1 MSQYRLQIPDGYRP
15 HLDILETEK
24 AIKLLKDTFEERLA
38 RHLSLTRVSAP
49 LFVLP
54 ASGLNDNLSG
64 IERAVSFDILNDDGH
79 VAEVVHSLAKWKRY
93 ALKRYGM
100 AVGKGLYTDMNAI
113 RRDEVT
119 DNIHSL
125 YVDQWDWEKVISRE
139 DRTVETLKSIVNRIY
154 SVCLDMEAMIEARYP
169 YLSRKLPDH
178 ITFVTTQELEDEY
191 PDLTAS
197 ERETEAARKY
207 GAIFLM
213 QIGGKLR
220 SGKKHDGRAPDYDD
234 WQLNGD
240 IIFYYPLLERAL
252 EMSSMGIRVDEASLK
267 AQLEAAGCTDRA
279 ELPFQKALLSGELP
293 LTVGGGIGQSRLC
306 MFFLEKAHI
315 GEVQASLWPEEMVQR
330 CSEAGI
336 PLL

>member
-24 AIKLLKDTFEERLA
+24 AIKFLKDTFEERLA
-38 RHLSLTRVSAP
+38 RQLSLTRVSAP

-64 IERAVSFDILNDDGH
+64 VERAVSFDILNDDGN

-93 ALKRYGM
+93 ALKRYNIE
-100 AVGKGLYTDMNAI
+100 VGKGLYTDMNAI

-125 YVDQWDWEKVISRE
+125 YVDQWDWEKVICRE

-154 SVCLDMEAMIEARYP
+154 GVCLEMETLIEERYP
-169 YLSRKLPDH
+169 YLNRKLPDR
-178 ITFVTTQELEDEY
+178 ITFVTTQELEDAY

-197 ERETEAARKY
+197 ERETEAARRY

-220 SGKKHDGRAPDYDD
+220 SGKPHDGRAPDYDD

-240 IIFYYPLLERAL
+240 IIFYYPLLGRAL
-252 EMSSMGIRVDEASLK
+252 EMSSMGIRVDEVSDLFTAATASL
-267 AQLEAAGCTDRA
+267 A
-279 ELPFQKALLSGELP
+279 
-293 LTVGGGIGQSRLC
+293 
-306 MFFLEKAHI
+306 
-315 GEVQASLWPEEMVQR
+315 
-330 CSEAGI
+330 
-336 PLL
+336 